1 MVSGVIAIAQAMT
14 WRTSRRRMFFLL
26 SGATNAR
33 CNTET
38 RYEFLRILDCDLIRG
53 ATFKGK
59 KALRTARLACPLW
72 VISGHSAMSEQC
84 PFYPQKRTSLSV
96 MGMSAY
102 ANNRHRP
109 D

>member
-26 SGATNAR
+26 SGATNAG

-38 RYEFLRILDCDLIRG
+38 RYEFLRILDCDLIRE

-59 KALRTARLACPLW
+59 KALRMARLACPLW
-72 VISGHSAMSEQC
+72 VISGHSQRFAPC
-84 PFYPQKRTSLSV
+84 PLYRQKRTCRLLRLYV
-96 MGMSAY
+96 DLLLN
-102 ANNRHRP
+102 NNR
-109 D
+109 